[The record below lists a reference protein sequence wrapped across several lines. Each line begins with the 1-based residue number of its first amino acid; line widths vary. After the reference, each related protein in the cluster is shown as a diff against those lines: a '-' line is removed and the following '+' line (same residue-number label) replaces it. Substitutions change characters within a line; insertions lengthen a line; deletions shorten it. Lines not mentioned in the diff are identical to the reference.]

1 VLDEGRDASE
11 SGRCERGDQVMVDY
25 VGTLAATG
33 EEFDRSDGPFRFNL
47 GYGEVIKGW
56 EEGVIGMRCD
66 ETRRLTIPPKLAYG
80 KRGSPPEIPPDA
92 TLVFEV
98 TMLRFEPVG

>member
-1 VLDEGRDASE
+1 
-11 SGRCERGDQVMVDY
+11 
-25 VGTLAATG
+25 
-33 EEFDRSDGPFRFNL
+33 
-47 GYGEVIKGW
+47 
-56 EEGVIGMRCD
+56 MRCD